1 MMKTFIY
8 VVSTGSMEIFKLL
21 VDLLEPESFQIPLG
35 NLLSN
40 LVAHNSTQSLDE
52 ISSQIDFSTDYS
64 LLHYV

>member
-1 MMKTFIY
+1 MKTFIY